1 MNIYTEV
8 IVRNLQ
14 IDENSAIKI
23 QDFINNW
30 YDDFRWSSATEKQ
43 IVKIAKEAQKDM
55 TDPRFAE
62 LVEYK
67 AGA

>member
-1 MNIYTEV
+1 MNIYTE
-8 IVRNLQ
+8 IISRNLQ
-14 IDENSAIKI
+14 IDENSAQKI

-30 YDDFRWSSATEKQ
+30 YEFRWSSATTKQ
-43 IVKIAKEAQKDM
+43 IVQAAKEVQSYMA
-55 TDPRFAE
+55 DPRFAE